1 MLNQLTWCP
10 MWRGWYGSDPTAVK
24 SFRMS
29 KLDGLKV
36 ENGGWKFDFYRSNVK
51 KTDVINCW
59 CVCGGSGEATGG
71 AGGARAPLPP
81 PAPWSPTGAPL
92 GCRCKEKRVW
102 RRKALAAPPTSVVAG
117 IATVWWGLGGYSW
130 VLVRRSLADDR
141 AHFISSPVLASNSNV
156 PVGNAPSP
164 APPSVS
170 HCLYLDYSEAWISIQ
185 SKKLMHRKLH
195 RSGSIFEQKHA
206 QIGPR
211 GDRRWT
217 QDLLTSL
224 HIVQKQFW
232 YTKRLKFPS
241 KALAS
246 DA

>member
-1 MLNQLTWCP
+1 MEPHRSPPRLQVQ
-10 MWRGWYGSDPTAVK
+10 GEE
-24 SFRMS
+24 
-29 KLDGLKV
+29 GLEEEGV
-36 ENGGWKFDFYRSNVK
+36 S
-51 KTDVINCW
+51 
-59 CVCGGSGEATGG
+59 S
-71 AGGARAPLPP
+71 PLPP
-81 PAPWSPTGAPL
+81 HKCCCWHRH
-92 GCRCKEKRVW
+92 C
-102 RRKALAAPPTSVVAG
+102 VVG
-117 IATVWWGLGGYSW
+117 VGGGGYSW